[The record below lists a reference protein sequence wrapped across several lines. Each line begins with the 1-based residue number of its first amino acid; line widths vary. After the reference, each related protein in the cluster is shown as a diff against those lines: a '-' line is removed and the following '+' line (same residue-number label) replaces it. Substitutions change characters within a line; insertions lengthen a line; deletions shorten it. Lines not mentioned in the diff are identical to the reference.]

1 MDTEQEI
8 VELKKEVAELKQEVA
23 KKEDKPDLRKKYI
36 AWGIMILLTFVFYG
50 YYLTTLRNLL
60 NF

>member
-8 VELKKEVAELKQEVA
+8 EELKKEVADLKQEVA

-36 AWGIMILLTFVFYG
+36 VWGVMVLFIAGFYI
-50 YYLTTLRNLL
+50 YYLATLRSFLS
-60 NF
+60 F

>member
-8 VELKKEVAELKQEVA
+8 EMLKKEVAELKGELD

-36 AWGIMILLTFVFYG
+36 AWGVMIALTVGFYVYYLATLRSFLTF
-50 YYLTTLRNLL
+50 
-60 NF
+60 